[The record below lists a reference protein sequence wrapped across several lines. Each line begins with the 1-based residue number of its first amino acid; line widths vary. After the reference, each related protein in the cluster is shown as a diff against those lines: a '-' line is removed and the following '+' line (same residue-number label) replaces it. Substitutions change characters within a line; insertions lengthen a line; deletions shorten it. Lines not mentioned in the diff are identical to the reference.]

1 MKRIMFL
8 LAILS
13 ATLCSAQLPPST
25 INFNLVQ
32 VNHYHGQEKLD
43 SAVATPGERIVI
55 DLQNPLLR
63 ESFVS
68 AAVAGKMNISPMVVD
83 VVSRVGV
90 VGEDVPLPW
99 ESSAILRAGAGSDSF
114 RVSSSRTGC
123 PGTEVGPSVAVAFAT
138 GGGWS
143 DPPIRFGP
151 LTASTLCPLG
161 KGFLL
166 EVRAQGDRDPVVRLR
181 HEETRYGQR

>member
-1 MKRIMFL
+1 MKRMVFL

-13 ATLCSAQLPPST
+13 ATVCAAQLPPST

-32 VNHYHGQEKLD
+32 VNHYHGQEKVD

-63 ESFVS
+63 EGFV
-68 AAVAGKMNISPMVVD
+68 AAAAAGQFNLAPVVVD
-83 VVSRVGV
+83 VVSRSITEGS
-90 VGEDVPLPW
+90 ELPLPW
-99 ESSAILRAGAGSDSF
+99 ETSAILRAESGADSF
-114 RVSSSRTGC
+114 RVTSSRVGC

-138 GGGWS
+138 GRGWS

-166 EVRAQGDRDPVVRLR
+166 EVKAQDDRDPVVRLR

>member
-1 MKRIMFL
+1 MKHILFL

-13 ATLCSAQLPPST
+13 ATWCAAQLPPAT
-25 INFNLVQ
+25 VNFNLVQ
-32 VNHYHGQEKLD
+32 VNHYHGQEKVD

-63 ESFVS
+63 DNFVA
-68 AAVAGKMNISPMVVD
+68 AAVAGKMNLAPVVVD
-83 VVSRVGV
+83 VISRSITEGS
-90 VGEDVPLPW
+90 ELPLPW
-99 ESSAILRAGAGSDSF
+99 ESSAILRAVSGADSF
-114 RVSSSRTGC
+114 LVSSSRTGC

-138 GGGWS
+138 GSGWS
-143 DPPIRFGP
+143 YPPIRFGP

-166 EVRAQGDRDPVVRLR
+166 EVKAQGDRDPVVRLR
-181 HEETRYGQR
+181 HEENRYGQR